1 MNTYQYRPVRFYGI
15 VFLATWSLWFTAAF
29 LSRRGPANGIGAA
42 LGLAGLLVPSVTAF
56 FMVFSSK
63 SPVLKNELKEKL
75 FSTLRLKPLPIVL
88 SIIIFFCIISVSI
101 FLSTFAGQSL
111 DQFRVADFSFSIGG
125 IPTLFILI
133 LAAFLEEFG
142 WRGYAE
148 DSIATY
154 FNWWNESLIS
164 GLLWSIWHLPL
175 FFITG
180 TYQYNILQENPLY
193 LLNFFVGILPLDI
206 LFAWVYVKN
215 DRSIFACMFFH
226 FFVNFLQEKIAM
238 TQTTKCVETI
248 VLYIAAG
255 IIVALNKDLFFET
268 RHIGNLLP
276 EEKE

>member
-1 MNTYQYRPVRFYGI
+1 MNRYQYRPVRFYVI
-15 VFLATWSLWFTAAF
+15 VFLATWSLWFAAAF
-29 LSRRGPANGIGAA
+29 LSRVNPDNGIGLA

-63 SPVLKNELKEKL
+63 SPVLKQELKEKL
-75 FSTLRLKPLPIVL
+75 FSAVRLKPLPIVL
-88 SIIIFFCIISVSI
+88 SIIIFFCIIAVSI
-101 FLSTFAGQSL
+101 FLSTFIGQSL
-111 DQFRVADFSFSIGG
+111 DQFRVVDFSFSIGG
-125 IPTLFILI
+125 VPTLFLLI
-133 LAAFLEEFG
+133 LTAFLEELG

-148 DSIATY
+148 DSLATY

-164 GLLWSIWHLPL
+164 GLLWSLWHLPL

-193 LLNFFVGILPLDI
+193 MINFFAGILPLDI

-215 DRSIFACMFFH
+215 GRSIFACMFFH

-238 TQTTKCVETI
+238 TQTTKCVETV

-255 IIVALNKDLFFET
+255 VIVALNKDLFFET

-276 EEKE
+276 EERK